1 MAFTPLLAVEADFDI
16 LTYPKLAS
24 IKLDGIRCVI
34 VDGVAVTRSLKPIPN
49 EHIRGLL
56 SRPEFNGLDGEILC
70 AEPTDPDCYRKTN
83 SAVMSKDGT
92 PPFTFYVF
100 DKHDEDAHF
109 HERLGRAH
117 DLAAQQYDIRITLLE
132 HTVVTCKEELDEF
145 EQHAVDAGH
154 EGIMLRCP
162 NGKYKQGRS
171 TAKEQILLKVKRFV
185 DGEAE
190 VVGVQEEMA
199 NLNEATK
206 NALGQTER
214 SSHAAGKV
222 GKGTMGALLVRDLV
236 TGVEFSIGSGFT
248 RADRE
253 AAWPVGTIVKYK
265 SFPVGVK
272 DRPRFPI
279 FLGLRDKADMS
290 EAA

>member
-1 MAFTPLLAVEADFDI
+1 MTFKPLLAVEADFDI

-24 IKLDGIRCVI
+24 IKLDGIRCII
-34 VDGVAVTRSLKPIPN
+34 VDGQAVTRSLKPIPN
-49 EHIRGLL
+49 EHIRTLL
-56 SRPEFNGLDGEILC
+56 SRPDFNGLDGEILC

-83 SAVMSKDGT
+83 SAVMSRDGA
-92 PPFTFYVF
+92 PPFVFYVF

-117 DLAAQQYDIRITLLE
+117 DIAAQMYDVRLQLLE
-132 HTVVTCKEELDEF
+132 HTLVTCKEELDEY
-145 EQHAVDAGH
+145 EQQAVDAGH

-162 NGKYKQGRS
+162 QGRYKQGRS

-190 VVGVQEEMA
+190 VIGVQEEMA
-199 NLNEATK
+199 NTNEATK

-222 GKGTMGALLVRDLV
+222 GKGTMGALLVRDLA

-248 RADRE
+248 REDRSKD
-253 AAWPVGTIVKYK
+253 WPVGTLVKYK

-272 DRPRFPI
+272 DKPRFPI
-279 FLGLRDKADMS
+279 FLGLRAREDM
-290 EAA
+290 AA